1 MYVSDYKQ
9 RCVINIFRLKVYRE
23 QRTVELEDGSKET
36 YFCIF
41 AGRSLCLYKD
51 CKEANTMRE
60 FNEFIKALQG
70 SRRFFQF
77 GKATNWDKRKEKEC
91 LFDI

>member
-9 RCVINIFRLKVYRE
+9 RYVINIFRFKVYRE
-23 QRTVELEDGSKET
+23 QRKVELEDGSEET

-41 AGRSLCLYKD
+41 AGKSCLYKD
-51 CKEANTMRE
+51 CKEANTIRE

-70 SRRFFQF
+70 SRNFFQF

-91 LFDI
+91 LFYI